1 MRRLTSGSEDIF
13 IDGYDCLWYAED
25 VRSNGKGTT
34 LILAQQEGSFEPDG
48 LYLEVTEYGEV
59 LRELYDYDVI

>member
-13 IDGYDCLWYAED
+13 IDGYDCLWYVED
-25 VRSNGKGTT
+25 VRSVGKGIT
-34 LILAQQEGSFEPDG
+34 LVLAQQESSNEPED

-59 LRELYDYDVI
+59 IRELYDYDV

>member
-25 VRSNGKGTT
+25 VRSVGKETT
-34 LILAQQEGSFEPDG
+34 LVLAQQEGSFEPED

-59 LRELYDYDVI
+59 LRELYGYYEV

>member
-13 IDGYDCLWYAED
+13 IDGYDCLWYVED
-25 VRSNGKGTT
+25 VRSVGKGIT
-34 LILAQQEGSFEPDG
+34 LVLAQQEGSFELDG

-59 LRELYDYDVI
+59 LRELYDYYDV

>member
-13 IDGYDCLWYAED
+13 IDGYDCLWYVED
-25 VRSNGKGTT
+25 VHSNREGTT
-34 LILAQQEGSFEPDG
+34 LVLGQQEGSFEPDD

-59 LRELYDYDVI
+59 LRELYDYYGE

>member
-1 MRRLTSGSEDIF
+1 MRRLTLGSEDIF

-25 VRSNGKGTT
+25 VCSNGKGIT
-34 LILAQQEGSFEPDG
+34 LVLAQQEGSFEPDG

-59 LRELYDYDVI
+59 LRELYDYDII

>member
-1 MRRLTSGSEDIF
+1 MRRLALGSEDIF

-34 LILAQQEGSFEPDG
+34 LILAQQEGSFEPEG

>member
-13 IDGYDCLWYAED
+13 IDGYDCLWYVED
-25 VRSNGKGTT
+25 IRSVGKEIT
-34 LILAQQEGSFEPDG
+34 LILAQQEGSFEPED

-59 LRELYDYDVI
+59 LRELYDYNGV

>member
-1 MRRLTSGSEDIF
+1 MRRLTLGSEDIF

>member
-1 MRRLTSGSEDIF
+1 MRRLTLGSEDIF
-13 IDGYDCLWYAED
+13 IDGYGCLWYAED
-25 VRSNGKGTT
+25 VRSNGRGIT
-34 LILAQQEGSFEPDG
+34 LILAQQEGSFEPEG